1 MERKIYIHHQPK
13 GMTHHDSN
21 EIESKRRSL
30 LKYVLFG
37 GGFFMLGKIF
47 GPSINIFSQESDL
60 SITDFKNF
68 RVVESGKE
76 LQFFDKMGNEILA
89 LDKEA

>member
-1 MERKIYIHHQPK
+1 MEHKIHIHRQYEAQEESIPV
-13 GMTHHDSN
+13 
-21 EIESKRRSL
+21 ESKRRAL

-47 GPSINIFSQESDL
+47 GPSISMFSSSSEFS
-60 SITDFKNF
+60 STTDFQNF

-76 LQFFDKMGNEILA
+76 LQFFDKMGNEILT

>member
-1 MERKIYIHHQPK
+1 MEHKIHINRQHEASQQEQMP
-13 GMTHHDSN
+13 
-21 EIESKRRSL
+21 IESKRRTL

-37 GGFFMLGKIF
+37 SGSFMLGKIF
-47 GPSINIFSQESDL
+47 GPSISLFSSSGEFS
-60 SITDFKNF
+60 STTDFQNF

-76 LQFFDKMGNEILA
+76 LQFFDKMGNEILT

>member
-1 MERKIYIHHQPK
+1 MENKLHTYHKYKYPVNSIP
-13 GMTHHDSN
+13 D
-21 EIESKRRSL
+21 EPKRRSF
-30 LKYVLFG
+30 LKYIFFG

-47 GPSINIFSQESDL
+47 GPNVSFFSSDTDL
-60 SITDFKNF
+60 SSITNFENF

-76 LQFFDKMGNEILA
+76 LQFFDKMGNEILT

>member
-1 MERKIYIHHQPK
+1 MEHKIHIHRQY
-13 GMTHHDSN
+13 
-21 EIESKRRSL
+21 EAQQESMPVEPKRRAL

-37 GGFFMLGKIF
+37 SGFFMLGKIF
-47 GPSINIFSQESDL
+47 GPSISLFSSSGEFS
-60 SITDFKNF
+60 STTDFENF

-76 LQFFDKMGNEILA
+76 LQFFDKMGNEILT

>member
-1 MERKIYIHHQPK
+1 MEHKIHIHRHEEALEQEP
-13 GMTHHDSN
+13 MP
-21 EIESKRRSL
+21 IESKRRTL

-37 GGFFMLGKIF
+37 SGSFMLGKIF
-47 GPSINIFSQESDL
+47 GPSISLFSSSGDF
-60 SITDFKNF
+60 SSTTDFQNF

-76 LQFFDKMGNEILA
+76 LQFFDKMGNEILT

>member
-1 MERKIYIHHQPK
+1 MEHKIHIHRQYEASKQEQMP
-13 GMTHHDSN
+13 
-21 EIESKRRSL
+21 IESKRRTL

-37 GGFFMLGKIF
+37 SGSFMLGKIF
-47 GPSINIFSQESDL
+47 GPSISLFSSSSEFS
-60 SITDFKNF
+60 STTDFQNF

-76 LQFFDKMGNEILA
+76 LQFFDKMGNEILT